1 MKIISRKILYFVEIL
16 ILKNAAQTSSKQK
29 KKYLIKSWKF
39 TSVSNPLVV
48 ELPSDEGWR
57 SAVVGGAG
65 VGLGLPGQQRRPLL
79 RHRDP
84 RGQEVHVES
93 DRLLHHGPVVVARL
107 AGHVGVEVGPEDDGE
122 Y

>member
-39 TSVSNPLVV
+39 TSINPLVV

-65 VGLGLPGQQRRPLL
+65 VGLGLPGEQGRPLL

-107 AGHVGVEVGPEDDGE
+107 AGHVGVEVGPEDDGA